1 MFKKLKRKF
10 ILTATLSSA
19 TVLVIAFSAV
29 YFIVSHNVNHR
40 PPIPADETVAKQE
53 SQTEQEPQLQQEQ
66 KPKNDD
72 FAERI
77 KDDRKKSLETLLISL
92 IVTGVAVEIAVVF
105 ISFFLAEQSIRPV
118 REAYETQKT
127 FIANA
132 SHEIK
137 TPLAVIQANL
147 EAADIKNNHWLDNV
161 AKKTE
166 ELASLNNQ
174 LLALARIDGAPETS
188 SKEDVDLKTLVE
200 EVTSCYEP
208 KLAEKK
214 AALKI
219 AGQGIKKLSRADLT
233 QLLNILVDN
242 AVKYC
247 DKRVSLEIV
256 SDYIKIKNDGAT
268 IKKDELKHIF
278 DRFYQT
284 DKTKSGVGL
293 GLSIA
298 KQLAEKNGWN
308 LSAESTIK
316 TTTFTLKF

>member
-10 ILTATLSSA
+10 ILTASLSSMA
-19 TVLVIAFSAV
+19 VLIIAFSAV
-29 YFIVSHNVNHR
+29 YFVVSSDINRR
-40 PPIPADETVAKQE
+40 PPIPTNETTITQ
-53 SQTEQEPQLQQEQ
+53 QEPQTKQTQPRNEE
-66 KPKNDD
+66 

-92 IVTGVAVEIAVVF
+92 IITGATVEIFVIL
-105 ISFFLAEQSIRPV
+105 ISFFLAEQSIKPV
-118 REAYETQKT
+118 REAYENQKT

-147 EAADIKNNHWLDNV
+147 EAADIKGNRWLDNV

-166 ELASLNNQ
+166 DLAALNNQ
-174 LLALARIDGAPETS
+174 LLTLAKMDGAPETAT
-188 SKEDVDLKTLVE
+188 KEDVDLKTLTE
-200 EVTSCYEP
+200 EVANCYKP
-208 KLAEKK
+208 KLTKKK

-219 AGQGIKKLSRADLT
+219 TGQGAAKLNRADLT

-247 DKRVSLEIV
+247 DKKTEITIKENEIV
-256 SDYIKIKNDGAT
+256 VKNDGAT
-268 IKKDELKHIF
+268 IKSDELKHVF

-298 KQLAEKNGWN
+298 KQISEKNNWK
-308 LSAESTIK
+308 LEVASTSK
-316 TTTFTLKF
+316 TTTFTLK